1 MLKDFI
7 EDKIRIS
14 LSDKSKSQFT
24 ELDISKLV
32 LSIPNNPDHG
42 DFSTNFALINAKA
55 LKLKPLEL
63 AKEISIV
70 LDNEDSNLFES
81 VTVEK
86 PGFINFKI
94 SKKIYHEFLAEVLI
108 KGENFGSFPLN
119 GKKILIEFVSANP
132 TGLLHLGHLRNA
144 AVGDSIARILKFSGY
159 SVTTEYYI
167 NDYGNQIRLLGESLK
182 SRVMQKLKL
191 ESKIPEEGYKGE
203 YLLDV
208 AELLLSEVNSDDLL
222 SKDCEFFSNYAIK
235 YLINEIDKDLKDL
248 DINFDSWYSER
259 DQIHNTDLLSK
270 TRDLIKLGQG
280 LYEKDD
286 AEWIKT
292 SEYGDN
298 DDWVIKK
305 RDDATTYFM
314 NDIAYHHDKFQRGF
328 DSMVNIWGAD
338 HHSHISR
345 LKASMN
351 LLSND
356 PHKLNFVLIQF
367 VRLIK
372 DGRDVSMSKRSGTYT
387 TIRDMLSEFN
397 KDLIRF
403 MMVSRSSDS
412 HFDFDLDKCREGS
425 DDNPIFYIQYA
436 SARINSILNKDEVV
450 KFTESQVDLS
460 LLIEDKEINIIKKIL
475 NFPDIILDASNSMS
489 PHKLAFYLQELSAL
503 FHSYYRETK
512 ILVDERELS
521 GARLF
526 LLRSLKTVFTNGLTL
541 LGVSSPER
549 M

>member
-1 MLKDFI
+1 
-7 EDKIRIS
+7 
-14 LSDKSKSQFT
+14 
-24 ELDISKLV
+24 
-32 LSIPNNPDHG
+32 
-42 DFSTNFALINAKA
+42 
-55 LKLKPLEL
+55 
-63 AKEISIV
+63 
-70 LDNEDSNLFES
+70 
-81 VTVEK
+81 
-86 PGFINFKI
+86 
-94 SKKIYHEFLAEVLI
+94 
-108 KGENFGSFPLN
+108 
-119 GKKILIEFVSANP
+119 
-132 TGLLHLGHLRNA
+132 
-144 AVGDSIARILKFSGY
+144 
-159 SVTTEYYI
+159 
-167 NDYGNQIRLLGESLK
+167 
-182 SRVMQKLKL
+182 
-191 ESKIPEEGYKGE
+191 
-203 YLLDV
+203 LDV